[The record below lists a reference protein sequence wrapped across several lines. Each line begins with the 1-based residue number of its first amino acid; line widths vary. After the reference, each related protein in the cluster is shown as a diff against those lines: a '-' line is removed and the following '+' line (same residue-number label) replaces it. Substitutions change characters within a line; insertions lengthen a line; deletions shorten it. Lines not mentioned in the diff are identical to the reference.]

1 MTTGSHES
9 RDEHKVE
16 MMNSDHQRFLM
27 EFDEP
32 QEVEI
37 VCRVVW
43 NKRMYWAVPGWVIS
57 ASDHGWITPTDGLGP
72 VDSRRPERGIYP
84 RILMLTDKGREQL
97 GLPIAR
103 SEQPKPK
110 PKTLFD

>member
-1 MTTGSHES
+1 M
-9 RDEHKVE
+9 RDR
-16 MMNSDHQRFLM
+16 HQLLC
-27 EFDEP
+27 EFDQP

-37 VCRVVW
+37 ACRVVFGQ
-43 NKRMYWAVPGWVIS
+43 RMHWAVPGWIQG
-57 ASDHGWITPTDGLGP
+57 AANAGWVTPADGLGP
-72 VDSRRPERGIYP
+72 VSSLRPERGIYP

-103 SEQPKPK
+103 PEQPKPK

>member
-1 MTTGSHES
+1 MTDG
-9 RDEHKVE
+9 K
-16 MMNSDHQRFLM
+16 QFLA

-37 VCRVVW
+37 ACRSIFGQ
-43 NKRMYWAVPGWVIS
+43 RAYWEVPDWIQN
-57 ASDHGWITPTDGLGP
+57 ASNAGWISPVDGLGP
-72 VDSRRPERGIYP
+72 VSSLNPSRGIYP

-103 SEQPKPK
+103 PDAMKPK

>member
-1 MTTGSHES
+1 MTDG
-9 RDEHKVE
+9 K
-16 MMNSDHQRFLM
+16 RFLS

-37 VCRVVW
+37 VCRAIFGQ
-43 NKRMYWAVPGWVIS
+43 RAYWEVPGWIQN
-57 ASDHGWITPTDGLGP
+57 ASNAGWIAPADGLGP
-72 VDSRRPERGIYP
+72 VSSLKPERGIYP

-103 SEQPKPK
+103 PEQPKPK
-110 PKTLFD
+110 PRTLFD

>member
-1 MTTGSHES
+1 MTDG
-9 RDEHKVE
+9 K
-16 MMNSDHQRFLM
+16 QFLA

-37 VCRVVW
+37 ACRVVFGQ
-43 NKRMYWAVPGWVIS
+43 RMHWAVPGWIQN
-57 ASDHGWITPTDGLGP
+57 ASNAGWISPVDGLGP
-72 VDSRRPERGIYP
+72 VSSLNPSRGIYP

-103 SEQPKPK
+103 PDTPKPK

>member
-1 MTTGSHES
+1 MT
-9 RDEHKVE
+9 
-16 MMNSDHQRFLM
+16 DHARFM
-27 EFDEP
+27 TEFDGP

-37 VCRVVW
+37 ACRVIW
-43 NKRMYWAVPGWVIS
+43 NQRMHWAVPGWIQG
-57 ASDHGWITPTDGLGP
+57 ASDAGWLTPADGLGP
-72 VDSRRPERGIYP
+72 VSSLRPERGIYP

-103 SEQPKPK
+103 PEQPKPK

>member
-1 MTTGSHES
+1 MT
-9 RDEHKVE
+9 
-16 MMNSDHQRFLM
+16 DHHRFLA

-37 VCRVVW
+37 ACRAVFGQ
-43 NKRMYWAVPGWVIS
+43 RMHWAVPGWIQG
-57 ASDHGWITPTDGLGP
+57 ASNAGWIAPTDGLGP
-72 VDSRRPERGIYP
+72 VSSLNPIRGIYP
-84 RILMLTDKGREQL
+84 RTLMLTDRGRKQT

-103 SEQPKPK
+103 PEQPKSK

>member
-1 MTTGSHES
+1 MKD
-9 RDEHKVE
+9 R
-16 MMNSDHQRFLM
+16 HQLLS

-37 VCRVVW
+37 ACRVVFGQ
-43 NKRMYWAVPGWVIS
+43 RMHWAVPDWIQG
-57 ASDHGWITPTDGLGP
+57 ASNAGWIAPTDGLGP
-72 VDSRRPERGIYP
+72 VDRLHPDRGIYP
-84 RILMLTDKGREQL
+84 RTLMLTDKGRQQL

-103 SEQPKPK
+103 PEQPKPK

>member
-1 MTTGSHES
+1 MTDG
-9 RDEHKVE
+9 K
-16 MMNSDHQRFLM
+16 QFLA

-37 VCRVVW
+37 VCRVVFCQ
-43 NKRMYWAVPGWVIS
+43 RMHWAVPGWIQG
-57 ASDHGWITPTDGLGP
+57 ASDAGWISPADGLGP
-72 VDSRRPERGIYP
+72 VSSLNPSRGIYP
-84 RILMLTDKGREQL
+84 RILMLTDEGRKQL

-103 SEQPKPK
+103 PDTPKPK

>member
-1 MTTGSHES
+1 MTDG
-9 RDEHKVE
+9 K
-16 MMNSDHQRFLM
+16 QFLA

-37 VCRVVW
+37 VCRVVFAQ
-43 NKRMYWAVPGWVIS
+43 RMHWAVPGWIQN
-57 ASDHGWITPTDGLGP
+57 ASNAGWIAPADGLGP
-72 VDSRRPERGIYP
+72 VSSLNPSRGIYP
-84 RILMLTDKGREQL
+84 RILILTDKGREQL

-103 SEQPKPK
+103 PEQPKPK

>member
-1 MTTGSHES
+1 MTRIPNPEVFALSPCHSE
-9 RDEHKVE
+9 
-16 MMNSDHQRFLM
+16 FLGH
-27 EFDEP
+27 FDEP

-37 VCRVVW
+37 VCRQVFGW
-43 NKRMYWAVPGWVIS
+43 RMYWAVPEWING
-57 ASDHGWITPTDGLGP
+57 AAKAGWIEPTDKLGAVCSIDP
-72 VDSRRPERGIYP
+72 SRGIYP

-103 SEQPKPK
+103 PTQPKPK

>member
-1 MTTGSHES
+1 MTD
-9 RDEHKVE
+9 RK
-16 MMNSDHQRFLM
+16 QFLA

-37 VCRVVW
+37 ACRSIFGQ
-43 NKRMYWAVPGWVIS
+43 RAYWEVPDWIQG
-57 ASDHGWITPTDGLGP
+57 ASYAGWIAPADGLGP
-72 VDSRRPERGIYP
+72 VDSLNPSRGIYP
-84 RILMLTDKGREQL
+84 RTLMLTDNGRQQL

-103 SEQPKPK
+103 PTQPKPK

>member
-1 MTTGSHES
+1 MTKPEQIG
-9 RDEHKVE
+9 
-16 MMNSDHQRFLM
+16 DHSQFLS

-32 QEVEI
+32 QEVEMI
-37 VCRVVW
+37 CRLIFG
-43 NKRMYWAVPGWVIS
+43 NRMFWPIPGWIQD
-57 ASDHGWITPTDGLGP
+57 ASNAGWIAAADGLGP
-72 VDSRRPERGIYP
+72 VDSRNPSRGIYP

-103 SEQPKPK
+103 PDTPKPK

>member
-1 MTTGSHES
+1 MTDG
-9 RDEHKVE
+9 K
-16 MMNSDHQRFLM
+16 QFLA

-37 VCRVVW
+37 VCRAIFGQ
-43 NKRMYWAVPGWVIS
+43 RMHWAAPGWIQN
-57 ASDHGWITPTDGLGP
+57 ASNAGWISPADGLGP
-72 VDSRRPERGIYP
+72 VSSLNPSRGIYP
-84 RILMLTDKGREQL
+84 RILMLTDEGRKQL

-103 SEQPKPK
+103 PDTPKPK